1 MTYLQTRN
9 KLKQLGFIFSHPKIN
24 PNWGTHA
31 AEPYNVGKDHFYP
44 IYRDVFIG
52 KAKGGYYVTSHIHG
66 NMRQYRCRNTY
77 QRRIANIYG
86 GGSTLQEAIREFCTN
101 FISRTYNT
109 QK

>member
-52 KAKGGYYVTSHIHG
+52 KAKGGYYVTSHIHNIWEEG
-66 NMRQYRCRNTY
+66 NHDPFRVVEELRPIPVSQC
-77 QRRIANIYG
+77 
-86 GGSTLQEAIREFCTN
+86 
-101 FISRTYNT
+101 IS
-109 QK
+109 